1 MLLIDWGNTFRPPM
15 LPCPYCETETP
26 PADNFCSSC
35 YRQVRCLDCGSGLRE
50 NAPICLNCGHR
61 VQSEREDRPQN
72 TYSLR
77 EKITKSTAERE
88 ISLSLSDEAIGS
100 VGGLF
105 GGSLPM
111 QGGQLGLH
119 IPSQKQTPSLPQLNA
134 AEAKVVDVT
143 PSNTPPKTPS
153 PPEPEN
159 ETSDTLFVIDGESI
173 KPTEVDFK
181 ADSLK
186 GQQDRFST
194 LFLYFF
200 ERIQNRKMS
209 SVNQICDAAKKIK
222 LYDGH
227 FKQYAKAIVKK
238 YGDESDDGIEMGIA
252 GNKKAREYLSKL
264 DSDTEGY
271 NYWDRTPS
279 TTGDSKKPSLS
290 HLDRANVD
298 RWKLVDSRLSKLD
311 ISSLSTVLD
320 WVLFALYDI
329 TSSVGGDDD
338 KAASPAAAY
347 VYLTERYSVG
357 SLKAASFRVTMS
369 RSDLVAKNP
378 EGKYYLHPSGKA
390 TIESKLG
397 IL

>member
-1 MLLIDWGNTFRPPM
+1 MT
-15 LPCPYCETETP
+15 
-26 PADNFCSSC
+26 
-35 YRQVRCLDCGSGLRE
+35 
-50 NAPICLNCGHR
+50 
-61 VQSEREDRPQN
+61 
-72 TYSLR
+72 
-77 EKITKSTAERE
+77 
-88 ISLSLSDEAIGS
+88 
-100 VGGLF
+100 
-105 GGSLPM
+105 
-111 QGGQLGLH
+111 
-119 IPSQKQTPSLPQLNA
+119 
-134 AEAKVVDVT
+134 
-143 PSNTPPKTPS
+143 
-153 PPEPEN
+153 
-159 ETSDTLFVIDGESI
+159 
-173 KPTEVDFK
+173 
-181 ADSLK
+181 
-186 GQQDRFST
+186 
-194 LFLYFF
+194 
-200 ERIQNRKMS
+200 
-209 SVNQICDAAKKIK
+209 
-222 LYDGH
+222 
-227 FKQYAKAIVKK
+227 
-238 YGDESDDGIEMGIA
+238 
-252 GNKKAREYLSKL
+252 L